1 MTNEEK
7 KARLVALRDVL
18 DAWEDGRSPVICRA
32 LLVQWLQSKMDECE
46 AASTAPETQRVGR
59 VFVGVDRGSPNGD
72 QPAYT
77 EMEQQPDGS
86 MLVTKC
92 LVGDEAR
99 KEIERREARPAMDLK
114 GLALQFRH
122 AINQVLNVGDTM
134 SGVSRDKI
142 AVRCAQAALQ
152 FMNKSG
158 GR

>member
-1 MTNEEK
+1 VNDDTQQMTVG
-7 KARLVALRDVL
+7 AVAHSR
-18 DAWEDGRSPVICRA
+18 
-32 LLVQWLQSKMDECE
+32 M